1 MLASTDG
8 GNKWMSRAVPTS
20 DNLHAIICAGPKNC
34 LAVGESGV
42 ILVSTD
48 AGTNWHNR
56 SSM

>member
-1 MLASTDG
+1 MLASADG
-8 GNKWMSRAVPTS
+8 GNKWTSRAVPTR
-20 DNLHAIICAGPKNC
+20 DNLHAITCAGPKTC
-34 LAVGESGV
+34 LAVGENGV